1 MFILLALALLIGQIS
16 GLDCEGADY
25 GGSDCGRGGP
35 NYDSYGGLD
44 YGGSNGNGVSYV
56 WNGYKPQNVGH
67 TNRQTYR

>member
-25 GGSDCGRGGP
+25 GGSDCGGL
-35 NYDSYGGLD
+35 NYGGSDYGSSD
-44 YGGSNGNGVSYV
+44 YGGSNGNGASYV